1 MAGGKETV
9 RQKMIGM
16 MYLVLTALLALNVS
30 KQILDAFVEI
40 ERNIQQATLTQF
52 QKANDDRA
60 IIDNEIDQAKREMEA
75 GKEGAKEKYEK
86 LLQFRE
92 IMDAI
97 DADAAKLIKII
108 DDAKLLILEK
118 TGEDVT
124 NVDDGNK
131 NVIVWVPYSEKDK
144 LQPAKLNLA
153 AVESKDNFDV
163 PIMELIGS
171 EISAIDESKPGMAIW
186 KGLLAYRKS
195 IIKRVGTYNDGKN
208 VWQIKNVDDINQ
220 FGKVKDLK
228 EKIVSM
234 LKSGGNQTNPRD
246 LDRLSEIYEVLTKLE
261 KADHNET
268 KDIHWLG
275 RTFDHAPLVGA
286 LASLSSLQNDVHTA
300 RARAFALL
308 KTKLE
313 GGAYSFNKVTGMAF
327 PSAAVV
333 DPNGEFNVTVFVGAY
348 DTDKKPQVQ
357 SISGG
362 GTLVESKE
370 GMAVYKF
377 RAPSQ
382 GEVQVSG
389 RVGVPDTYGKVSEWL
404 DFNTQVAVNSSGGS
418 GSIGLPDVA
427 VLYADWDNK
436 ITGALSGASVS
447 DMSVTVNGQP
457 CRKSGKFFIARVK
470 ASKETQ
476 NATIKVVGRDASGK
490 TVAEATQQVK
500 VRPFPDPDLLTGSMS
515 RQGGSL
521 FVGLKG
527 SVLQNVTYTVEKI
540 KINGQTYQGNTV
552 PPAALRS
559 AAPQSDVAVQIW
571 WRRNG
576 TSQTGFFKRAFTVN

>member
-1 MAGGKETV
+1 
-9 RQKMIGM
+9 

-40 ERNIQQATLTQF
+40 ERNIQQATLTQLE
-52 QKANDDRA
+52 KGNDDRKVIEA
-60 IIDNEIDQAKREMEA
+60 NIDQAKREMDQ

-86 LLQFRE
+86 LLQYRK
-92 IMDAI
+92 IMNSI
-97 DADAAKLIKII
+97 DADAAKLIKLI

-118 TGEDVT
+118 SGEDIST
-124 NVDDGNK
+124 IGDGNK
-131 NVIVWVPYSEKDK
+131 DVIMWKPYDAKNPLK
-144 LQPAKLNLA
+144 PAELNLS
-153 AVESKDNFDV
+153 AVQSKDNFDV

-186 KGLLAYRKS
+186 KALLAYRKS
-195 IIKRVGTYNDGKN
+195 ILMNVGTYADGKN
-208 VWQIKNVDDINQ
+208 NWQIKNVTDINQ
-220 FGKVKDLK
+220 FEKIKDLK
-228 EKIVSM
+228 DKISAM
-234 LKSGGNQTNPRD
+234 LKGGGNKANPRD

-261 KADHNET
+261 KADHHEV

-286 LASLSSLQNDVHTA
+286 LASLSSLQNDVHSA

-327 PSAAVV
+327 PSAAIV

-348 DTDKKPQVQ
+348 DTDKKPKVQ

-362 GTLVESKE
+362 GTLVETKE

-382 GEVQVSG
+382 GDVKVG
-389 RVGVPDTYGKVSEWL
+389 GKVGVPDTYGNVTEWL
-404 DFNTQVAVNSSGGS
+404 DFATSVAVNSSGGS

-436 ITGALSGASVS
+436 ITAAVAGATVK
-447 DMSVTVNGQP
+447 DVSVTVNGSA
-457 CRKSGKFFIARVK
+457 CRKSGNYYVARVTAGK
-470 ASKETQ
+470 ATQ
-476 NATIKVVGRDASGK
+476 NATIKVIGKDATGK
-490 TVAEATQQVK
+490 TVAESTQQVK
-500 VRPFPDPDLLTGSMS
+500 VRPFPEPDLLTSSIG

-527 SVLQNVTYTVEKI
+527 SVLSGVNYSIEKI
-540 KINGQTYQGNTV
+540 KINGQTYPGNNV
-552 PPAALRS
+552 PAAALRS

-571 WRRNG
+571 WKRNG
-576 TSQTGFFKRAFTVN
+576 TSQNGFMKRAFTVN